1 MKNDQLVSENYIDIT
16 KNIIKA
22 SEIMTDQR
30 MELLSTVKL
39 NFLKKVLE
47 SFAAVK
53 GSKIYNSFV
62 DGHYKYIS
70 LLMSKK

>member
-30 MELLSTVKL
+30 MELLSSVKL

>member
-30 MELLSTVKL
+30 MELLSSVKL

-70 LLMSKK
+70 MLMSKK

>member
-1 MKNDQLVSENYIDIT
+1 
-16 KNIIKA
+16 
-22 SEIMTDQR
+22 MTDQR
-30 MELLSTVKL
+30 MELLSSVKL

-70 LLMSKK
+70 MLMSKK